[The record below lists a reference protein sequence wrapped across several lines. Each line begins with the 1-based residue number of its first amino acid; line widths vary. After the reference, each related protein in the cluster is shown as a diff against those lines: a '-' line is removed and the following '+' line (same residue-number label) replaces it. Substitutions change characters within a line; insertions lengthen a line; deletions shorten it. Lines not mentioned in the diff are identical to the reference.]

1 MGQLCVQGARFQLK
15 MHTQGEVQLNISYIA
30 ADSGLLSRQSQAG
43 EEDEL
48 HLNKLEIYSYLMES
62 LLNG

>member
-1 MGQLCVQGARFQLK
+1 